1 MKRALTTIFLLTVYP
16 SLCSSQ
22 GWDKYWLVTIIS
34 KTDSPTD
41 LLFSFKPSLLPEFME
56 KIKCDVK
63 PHFLLHSISLHHS
76 FCLKGGKALWFSLN
90 EIHCKAVNN
99 GRRKYLHI
107 WVWRWIGQ
115 GDGIDVWCARRLMW
129 TEAGGEKEM
138 FLYRYPSL
146 SAHHFSASWPWHHGG
161 PGRKAEE
168 TIGSLC
174 GSRACGGSM
183 STHAVGLQFWI
194 SFPHKEMTEVLA
206 WYTINSGS
214 CPHASSNYT
223 EMLFMFSIVFEAGS
237 AHW

>member
-1 MKRALTTIFLLTVYP
+1 
-16 SLCSSQ
+16 
-22 GWDKYWLVTIIS
+22 
-34 KTDSPTD
+34 
-41 LLFSFKPSLLPEFME
+41 ME
-56 KIKCDVK
+56 KIKCGVK
-63 PHFLLHSISLHHS
+63 PHFLLYSASLHHS
-76 FCLKGGKALWFSLN
+76 FCLKGGKALWFFLLN
-90 EIHCKAVNN
+90 KIHCKEVNN
-99 GRRKYLHI
+99 ERRKCLHI

-183 STHAVGLQFWI
+183 STHSVGLQFWI

-206 WYTINSGS
+206 SYTINSGW

-223 EMLFMFSIVFEAGS
+223 EMLFLFSIVFDTGS
-237 AHW
+237 DHWWKEKMK